1 MREAF
6 HDFSELADPK
16 HARIDEL
23 RVGVGSLWRLR
34 EHFPVQVDDVLDVG
48 MAVYATDRL
57 VRRVKARGSW
67 EPRDLSLRVPVAHPE
82 VWETLR
88 APLIELLE
96 WLTTDR
102 WTLDFVAADGRRRNR
117 PASVV
122 PPRLPERPFVGL
134 YSGGLDSLAG
144 VIAQAQD
151 PAFDAAVLV
160 GGQAAP
166 RLKGLQT
173 KQRAEL
179 AARLPHLHWEAFRG
193 FRHPY
198 KPGQLGKWQVAEQK
212 QEKSQRSRA
221 FLFLVFGAVT
231 AYAYRTDT
239 LHVYENGPGAI
250 NLPYTPAFG
259 GADLTRAMHPKTL
272 VLAARFFTALFGE
285 PFQVVNPSLWLT
297 KGEMCGR
304 VAGWGLG
311 DLVTVTKS
319 CDSFPLREARDQC
332 GLCTSCLLRR
342 ISLHAA
348 GLRFADQ
355 EPAQYRDDIYAMNT
369 GTSDRHL
376 RPYFYML
383 EQARTLDRVTGTG
396 QLLDFR
402 LEFDALDEARY
413 ALEELT
419 GLPTAEVDAR
429 LVRLYRRH
437 AQEVLE
443 FHDELT
449 AIGQEGMSD
458 GESRELQRTQ

>member
-1 MREAF
+1 MSAAF
-6 HDFSELADPK
+6 LDFSEMADVK
-16 HARIDEL
+16 RTRIDEL

-34 EHFPVQVDDVLDVG
+34 ERFPAQVDDVLDVA
-48 MAVYATDRL
+48 MAVYAADRCCKR
-57 VRRVKARGSW
+57 VRAHGSW
-67 EPRDLSLRVPVAHPE
+67 EPRALRLRVPVAHPE
-82 VWETLR
+82 VWEALR
-88 APLIELLE
+88 APLVELLE
-96 WLTTDR
+96 WLTTDS
-102 WTLDFVAADGRRRNR
+102 WTLEFVAADSRRRSR
-117 PASVV
+117 PASAF
-122 PPRLPERPFVGL
+122 PPRLPARPFVGL

-144 VIAQAQD
+144 AIAQAQD

-173 KQRAEL
+173 KQGAQL
-179 AARLPHLHWEAFRG
+179 AARLPHLHWEDFRG
-193 FRHPY
+193 FRHSCRPSR
-198 KPGQLGKWQVAEQK
+198 LGLVEQK

-231 AYAYRTDT
+231 AYAYRVDT
-239 LHVYENGPGAI
+239 LHVYENGVGAI
-250 NLPYTPAFG
+250 NLPYTPAFH

-272 VLAARFFTALFGE
+272 VLAARFFTALFGQA
-285 PFQVVNPSLWLT
+285 FRVVNPSLWLT

-304 VAGWGLG
+304 VAESGLG

-342 ISLHAA
+342 ISLYAA
-348 GLRFADQ
+348 GLKLADQ
-355 EPAQYRDDIYAMNT
+355 EPAQYRDDIYAMDT
-369 GTSDRHL
+369 GTGDRHL

-396 QLLDFR
+396 RLLDFR

-419 GLPTAEVDAR
+419 GLPSAEVDTR

-437 AQEVLE
+437 AQEVLG

-449 AIGQEGMSD
+449 ARGKEGMSD
-458 GESRELQRTQ
+458 GERRELQRVQ